1 FVLDLNR
8 TYPRY
13 FTTIFELTLKLPHF
27 ILLRTPHPLEQL
39 QLAVW
44 LALGVFDVPR
54 RSPRQKRPCEETSTP
69 SCNTSTTMSLLH
81 VFPSASGIVVSSVA
95 RGTLRERASISTAV
109 MLVMSRVARAICCAR
124 FGRPKCWIGNSCG
137 VISNR
142 RISFRSDSLTGSD
155 SDTHCMKTQTPL
167 RTNSCKC
174 QQCTKGLNS
183 WKSAATKTCSA
194 LSQCSRPRY
203 AHCPPLLYPWQFN
216 ITKKTPLSFALLSG
230 LILSAMARW
239 RSDTDELKG
248 LTEAESMLILPAAR
262 LCAALIYLAVNP
274 GGDSL
279 HYAGKT
285 SSELQ
290 SVTDI
295 FREYPSTQEAPHRI
309 HPVLTIVGKRWRR
322 AAREGRPPKLEDIS
336 LESVEK
342 GCADLAKSH
351 PNQPP
356 VFYSADLSTL
366 LDRIPKVQ
374 HWWKSK
380 AKQGQGR
387 SNLNKEKAKGK
398 ASIPAD
404 ANSGVDPPPRGQ
416 LPRGT
421 KRSAAAVAQPEEEP
435 DEDDDR
441 EIEATPWKAGKTVAH
456 RVRFQSPDAPPKQ
469 RRRLGDDPDVEESD
483 DEPVELWVARGEDRC
498 DACKQRNIRVCE
510 PQWGAPRSSACKTC
524 ARKKQTCRS
533 TRAWRN
539 ELANMFQCKPQ
550 GPLSDQAEVTEVPA
564 RPAGGA
570 PAIQVDDIPQSGEG
584 TSRSTYFMSFMSLR
598 SPDPLSRYSSCGCRA
613 KTCKG
618 LQWLC
623 NTPSIV

>member
-1 FVLDLNR
+1 
-8 TYPRY
+8 
-13 FTTIFELTLKLPHF
+13 
-27 ILLRTPHPLEQL
+27 
-39 QLAVW
+39 
-44 LALGVFDVPR
+44 
-54 RSPRQKRPCEETSTP
+54 
-69 SCNTSTTMSLLH
+69 
-81 VFPSASGIVVSSVA
+81 
-95 RGTLRERASISTAV
+95 
-109 MLVMSRVARAICCAR
+109 
-124 FGRPKCWIGNSCG
+124 
-137 VISNR
+137 
-142 RISFRSDSLTGSD
+142 
-155 SDTHCMKTQTPL
+155 
-167 RTNSCKC
+167 
-174 QQCTKGLNS
+174 
-183 WKSAATKTCSA
+183 
-194 LSQCSRPRY
+194 
-203 AHCPPLLYPWQFN
+203 
-216 ITKKTPLSFALLSG
+216 
-230 LILSAMARW
+230 MARW

-290 SVTDI
+290 SVSDI

-342 GCADLAKSH
+342 GCADLAKRH

-380 AKQGQGR
+380 AKQGGGR
-387 SNLNKEKAKGK
+387 SNKEKAKGK

-404 ANSGVDPPPRGQ
+404 ANSDVDPPPRGQ

-421 KRSAAAVAQPEEEP
+421 KRSAAAVAQSEEEP

-441 EIEATPWKAGKTVAH
+441 EIETTPWKAGKTVH

-469 RRRLGDDPDVEESD
+469 RRRLEDDPDVEESD

-498 DACKQRNIRVCE
+498 DACKERNIRVCE

-533 TRAWRN
+533 TRVWRN
-539 ELANMFQCKPQ
+539 ELANLFQCKPQ
-550 GPLSDQAEVTEVPA
+550 GPLLDQAEVTLADVPA

-570 PAIQVDDIPQSGEG
+570 PAIQVDDVPQSVEG
-584 TSRSTYFMSFMSLR
+584 TVAAGAGRRRVKGSNGCATRLPLYSTHADPSSAAPPVVDTNSRLSAIEASLAALNARLDRTDTDISAIKGHQEKQVESLAALERTQHDLKKMVFMLTNRPFCLYFVHRLTYCQIHKPLNLR
-598 SPDPLSRYSSCGCRA
+598 ELVDLLCAVRA
-613 KTCKG
+613 NCSI
-618 LQWLC
+618 
-623 NTPSIV
+623 PSAGRPEIWDKARE